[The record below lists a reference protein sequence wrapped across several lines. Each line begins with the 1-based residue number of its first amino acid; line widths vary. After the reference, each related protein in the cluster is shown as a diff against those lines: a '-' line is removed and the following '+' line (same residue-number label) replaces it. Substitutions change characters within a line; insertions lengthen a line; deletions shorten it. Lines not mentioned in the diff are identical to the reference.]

1 MEINKKV
8 KTQALTSSSASVAAV
23 VAAVSSVTLDAEK
36 KENLQSKS
44 TKTQSQG
51 NYYYPQV
58 PFSLRKCHHAVF
70 HLFIFLSVPS
80 YRMLYTFVI
89 YMKMNWKFVKHNVT
103 TNKTHRKKCVF
114 FSSVVFFS
122 PYTFI
127 IQYPISLFV
136 SFI

>member
-58 PFSLRKCHHAVF
+58 PFLLRKCHHAVF

-80 YRMLYTFVI
+80 YRMLYTLSYI
-89 YMKMNWKFVKHNVT
+89 
-103 TNKTHRKKCVF
+103 
-114 FSSVVFFS
+114 
-122 PYTFI
+122 
-127 IQYPISLFV
+127 
-136 SFI
+136 